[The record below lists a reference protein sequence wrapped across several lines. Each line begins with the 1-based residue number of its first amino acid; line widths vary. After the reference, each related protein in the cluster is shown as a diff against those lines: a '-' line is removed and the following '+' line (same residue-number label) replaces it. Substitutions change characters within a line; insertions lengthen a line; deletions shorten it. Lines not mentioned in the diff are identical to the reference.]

1 MAGTSSSP
9 IVVDSDDSLMP
20 RQTPSLKPC
29 TGIPANV
36 RTSCILALPSPI
48 KLVKRKD
55 KYKYVRYM
63 VVHVLYNNCIIMCVY
78 YVTDRCW
85 LYAVVPSVFVISIQ
99 RILGHTCMVTSIAVM
114 DVNT

>member
-9 IVVDSDDSLMP
+9 IIVDSDDSPMP

-36 RTSCILALPSPI
+36 RTSCLLALPSPF
-48 KLVKRKD
+48 KLVKREVQ
-55 KYKYVRYM
+55 VRYM

-85 LYAVVPSVFVISIQ
+85 LYAVVPSVFAISIQ
-99 RILGHTCMVTSIAVM
+99 RVLGHTCMVTSIAVM